1 MMKKLLIVFV
11 SVCILL
17 LAAVYI
23 FIPSKLEISKVEYI
37 NCNVNGAFRV
47 LSNEKTWHKWWPEDS
62 SSNKRYNDS
71 SRSFFYKGYN
81 YHLSEKFYNAIAVPI
96 TQDGSTHES
105 KIMIIKLNIDSV
117 VVMWKCVLKTGF
129 NPVTRI
135 LKFKEAENI
144 KNNMSEILSSLRMF
158 LDNKENIYGINLHV
172 IMSKDSTMVL
182 TKKISSTYP
191 TTTEI
196 YSLIGN
202 LKKYIASQ
210 KAKENNFPMLHV
222 KKLED
227 STFETMVA
235 IPVNKELAGNKEI
248 SFSRFVPWK
257 VLTAEVKG
265 GDKTVEEALRQ
276 MKVFIS
282 DYQKTAMAIP
292 FESLVTD
299 RSKQPDTTKWITNI
313 YTPVP

>member
-1 MMKKLLIVFV
+1 MKKLVFFLL
-11 SVCILL
+11 SLCILG
-17 LAAVYI
+17 LASVYI
-23 FIPSKLEISKVEYI
+23 FIPSKLEISKVEYVK
-37 NCNVNGAFRV
+37 CNVNGAFRV
-47 LSNEKTWHKWWPEDS
+47 LSNEKTWHKWWPGDNS
-62 SSNKRYNDS
+62 ANNKNDTS
-71 SRSFFYKGYN
+71 TQNFFYKGYS
-81 YHLSEKFYNAIAVPI
+81 YHLSEKLYKAIDIPI
-96 TQDGSTHES
+96 TYDNATLES
-105 KIMIIKLNIDSV
+105 KIIIIKLNIDSV
-117 VVMWKCVLKTGF
+117 AIMWNCLLPNHF
-129 NPVTRI
+129 NPITRL
-135 LKFKEAENI
+135 LKYNEAENI
-144 KNNMSEILSSLRMF
+144 KNNMSEILSALSKF
-158 LDNKENIYGINLHV
+158 LENKENIYGINLHV

-191 TTTEI
+191 ATNEI

-235 IPVNKELAGNKEI
+235 IPVNKELPGNGAI

-265 GDKTVEEALRQ
+265 GDKTVQEAMHQ
-276 MKVFIS
+276 MKVYIS
-282 DYQKTAMAIP
+282 DYQKMAMAIP

-299 RSKQPDTTKWITNI
+299 RSKEPDTTKWVTNI

>member
-1 MMKKLLIVFV
+1 MKKLLFFLL
-11 SVCILL
+11 SLCILG
-17 LAAVYI
+17 LASAYI

-47 LSNEKTWHKWWPEDS
+47 LSNEKTWHKWWPEDTS
-62 SSNKRYNDS
+62 VNKRNDTS
-71 SRSFFYKGYN
+71 SYLFFYKGYS
-81 YHLSEKFYNAIAVPI
+81 YHLSEKLYNAMKLSI
-96 TQDGSTHES
+96 THANDTIES
-105 KIMIIKLNIDSV
+105 KIIIIKLNIDSV
-117 VVMWKCVLKTGF
+117 VVRWDCVLKTSF
-129 NPVTRI
+129 NPVSRI
-135 LKFKEAENI
+135 LKYNEAENI
-144 KNNMSEILSSLRMF
+144 KNNMSEILSGLRIF

-182 TKKISSTYP
+182 TKNFSSRYP
-191 TTTEI
+191 TTDEI
-196 YSLIGN
+196 YMLIGN

-235 IPVNKELAGNKEI
+235 IPVNKELAGNGQI

-265 GDKTVEEALRQ
+265 GDKTVQEALHQ

-299 RSKQPDTTKWITNI
+299 RSKEPDTTKWITNI

>member
-1 MMKKLLIVFV
+1 MKKLLFFLL
-11 SVCILL
+11 SLFILG
-17 LAAVYI
+17 LASVYI
-23 FIPSKLEISKVEYI
+23 LIPTNLEISKVEYI

-47 LSNEKTWHKWWPEDS
+47 LSNENIWHKWWPADS
-62 SSNKRYNDS
+62 SVNKRNDTS
-71 SRSFFYKGYN
+71 SHWFFYKGYN
-81 YHLSEKFYNAIAVPI
+81 YHLSEKLYNAINLSI
-96 TQDGSTHES
+96 THHNDTIKS
-105 KIMIIKLNIDSV
+105 KIIIMKLNIDSV
-117 VVMWKCVLKTGF
+117 VVRWDCVLKTSF
-129 NPVTRI
+129 NPVSRI
-135 LKFKEAENI
+135 LKLKEAEKI
-144 KNNMSEILSSLRMF
+144 KKNMSEILSGLRIF
-158 LDNKENIYGINLHV
+158 LENKENIYGINLHV

-182 TKKISSTYP
+182 TKKISSAFP
-191 TTTEI
+191 TTNEI
-196 YSLIGN
+196 YNLIRN

-210 KAKENNFPMLHV
+210 NAKEENFPMLHV

-235 IPVNKELAGNKEI
+235 IPVNRELPGNGEI

-265 GDKTVEEALRQ
+265 GDKTVEAALRQ
-276 MKVFIS
+276 MKAFIS

-292 FESLVTD
+292 FQSLVTD

>member
-1 MMKKLLIVFV
+1 MKKLLIVFV
-11 SVCILL
+11 CICILL

-47 LSNEKTWHKWWPEDS
+47 LGNEKTWYKWWPHDS
-62 SSNKRYNDS
+62 SSDKKYDTS
-71 SRSFFYKGYN
+71 SHSFFYKGYN
-81 YHLSEKFYNAIAVPI
+81 YHLSEKFYNAIEVPI
-96 TQDGSTHES
+96 AHEGSAHES
-105 KIMIIKLNIDSV
+105 KIIIIKLNIDSV

-144 KNNMSEILSSLRMF
+144 KNNMSEILSGLRMF
-158 LDNKENIYGINLHV
+158 LNNKENIYGINLHV

-196 YSLIGN
+196 YSLIEN

-222 KKLED
+222 KKLKD

-235 IPVNKELAGNKEI
+235 IPVNKELPGNSEI

-265 GDKTVEEALRQ
+265 GDKTVEEALHQ
-276 MKVFIS
+276 MKLFIS

-292 FESLVTD
+292 FQSLVTD

>member
-1 MMKKLLIVFV
+1 MKKLLIIFL
-11 SVCILL
+11 SICILFT
-17 LAAVYI
+17 ASVYI

-37 NCNVNGAFRV
+37 KCNVNGAFRV

-62 SSNKRYNDS
+62 SVNKRTDTS
-71 SRSFFYKGYN
+71 SYLFFYKGYS
-81 YHLSEKFYNAIAVPI
+81 YHLSEKLYNAINLPI
-96 TQDGSTHES
+96 THADDTIES
-105 KIMIIKLNIDSV
+105 KIIIIKLNIDSV
-117 VVMWKCVLKTGF
+117 VMRWDCVLKTGF

-135 LKFKEAENI
+135 LKLNEAENI
-144 KNNMSEILSSLRMF
+144 KNNMSEILSNLRIF
-158 LDNKENIYGINLHV
+158 LENRENIYGINLRV

-191 TTTEI
+191 TTNEI
-196 YSLIGN
+196 YALIGN

-210 KAKENNFPMLHV
+210 NAKENNFPMLHV

-235 IPVNKELAGNKEI
+235 IPVNKELPGNGQI

-265 GDKTVEEALRQ
+265 GDKTVEEALHQ

-292 FESLVTD
+292 FESLVTN
-299 RSKQPDTTKWITNI
+299 RSKEPDTTKWITNI

>member
-1 MMKKLLIVFV
+1 MKKLLF
-11 SVCILL
+11 SLLSLFILG
-17 LAAVYI
+17 LAFVYI
-23 FIPSKLEISKVEYI
+23 LIPLNLEISKVEYM

-47 LSNEKTWHKWWPEDS
+47 LSNEKIWHKWWPEDS
-62 SSNKRYNDS
+62 SVNKRNDTS
-71 SRSFFYKGYN
+71 SHLFFYKGYS
-81 YHLSEKFYNAIAVPI
+81 YHLSEKLYNAINLSI
-96 TQDGSTHES
+96 THDNDTIKS
-105 KIMIIKLNIDSV
+105 KIIIIKLNIDSV
-117 VVMWKCVLKTGF
+117 VVRWDCVLKTSF
-129 NPVTRI
+129 NPVSRI
-135 LKFKEAENI
+135 LKLKEAEKI
-144 KNNMSEILSSLRMF
+144 KKNMSEILSGLRIF
-158 LDNKENIYGINLHV
+158 LENKKNIYGINLHV

-191 TTTEI
+191 TTNEI
-196 YSLIGN
+196 YALIGN

-210 KAKENNFPMLHV
+210 KAKEENFPMLHV

-235 IPVNKELAGNKEI
+235 IPVNRELPGNGEI

-292 FESLVTD
+292 FQSLVTD

>member
-1 MMKKLLIVFV
+1 MKKLLIIFI
-11 SVCILL
+11 SICILL
-17 LAAVYI
+17 LAFVYI
-23 FIPSKLEISKVEYI
+23 IIPSKLEISKVEYI

-47 LSNEKTWHKWWPEDS
+47 LSNEKTWYKWWPKDS
-62 SSNKRYNDS
+62 SSNKKTDTS
-71 SRSFFYKGYN
+71 HLFFYKGYS
-81 YHLSEKFYNAIAVPI
+81 YHLSEKFYNAIEVPI
-96 TQDGSTHES
+96 GDEHAKIES
-105 KIMIIKLNIDSV
+105 KINIIKLNIDSV
-117 VVMWKCVLKTGF
+117 VVIWKCQLPTGF
-129 NPVTRI
+129 NPVSRI
-135 LKFKEAENI
+135 LKYNEAENLN
-144 KNNMSEILSSLRMF
+144 NNMSEILARLRIF
-158 LDNKENIYGINLHV
+158 LENKKNIYGINLHV

-191 TTTEI
+191 TTDEI
-196 YSLIGN
+196 YMLIGN

-210 KAKENNFPMLHV
+210 RAKENNFPMLHV

-227 STFETMVA
+227 STFEAMVA
-235 IPVNKELAGNKEI
+235 IPVNKELAGNGQI

-265 GDKTVEEALRQ
+265 GDKTVEEALHQ

-299 RSKQPDTTKWITNI
+299 RSKEPDTTKWITNI

>member
-1 MMKKLLIVFV
+1 MKKLLIIFL
-11 SVCILL
+11 SICILFT
-17 LAAVYI
+17 ASVYI

-37 NCNVNGAFRV
+37 KCNVNGAFRV

-62 SSNKRYNDS
+62 SVNKRNDTS
-71 SRSFFYKGYN
+71 SRLFFYKGYS
-81 YHLSEKFYNAIAVPI
+81 YHLSEKFYNAIDLPI
-96 TQDGSTHES
+96 IHADDTIES
-105 KIMIIKLNIDSV
+105 KIIIIKLNIDSV
-117 VVMWKCVLKTGF
+117 VMRWDCALKTGF

-135 LKFKEAENI
+135 LKYNEAENI
-144 KNNMSEILSSLRMF
+144 KNNMSEILSSLRIF
-158 LDNKENIYGINLHV
+158 LENKENIYGINLHV

-182 TKKISSTYP
+182 IKKISSTYP
-191 TTTEI
+191 TTNEI
-196 YSLIGN
+196 YTLIGN
-202 LKKYIASQ
+202 LKKYIAAQ
-210 KAKENNFPMLHV
+210 KAKENNYPMVHV

-235 IPVNKELAGNKEI
+235 IPVNKELPGNGEI
-248 SFSRFVPWK
+248 TFSRFVPWK

-299 RSKQPDTTKWITNI
+299 RSKEPDTTKWITNI